1 MIKERKMTRILP
13 FAFLFFT
20 LFLSLNEANSQSRTW
35 PDTLPVYDHVVII
48 IEENKDYEEIIG
60 GDSDPYINMLRNEGA
75 NFTQMFAE
83 EHKSE
88 GNYFWLM
95 SGNNQNV
102 GFSDGIPKA
111 MISATNI
118 GEQLIKKGL
127 TFKGYAEDLPEVG
140 SMVAVKYPYA
150 RKHVPWVSF
159 SNLPGGNNPDS
170 STNLQ
175 FAQFP
180 SDFNK
185 LPTVSLVAP
194 NLINDMHDNPDN
206 VKHGDIW
213 LRTHM
218 DSFYQWAK
226 THNSLL
232 IITFDENEDP
242 NKMTGMTDPSSSD
255 KVMQNRIPTI
265 FAGAHVKHGDYP
277 EGKGITHVNIL
288 RTLEAMYGL
297 QKSGMQQT
305 NALKFGIGD
314 EFIITDIFTK

>member
-1 MIKERKMTRILP
+1 MVKYC
-13 FAFLFFT
+13 ASVFLLSI
-20 LFLSLNEANSQSRTW
+20 LFLSVSNAQGQVISW
-35 PDTLPVYDHVVII
+35 PDTLPVYDHVVIV

-60 GDSDPYINMLRNEGA
+60 SDADPYINMLRNEGA
-75 NFTQMFAE
+75 NFTEMYAE

-95 SGNNQNV
+95 SGSNQNV
-102 GFSDGIPKA
+102 AFADAIPKT
-111 MISATNI
+111 MISTSNL
-118 GEQLIKKGL
+118 GEQLIKKGF
-127 TFKGYAEDLPEVG
+127 TFKGYSEDLPEIG
-140 SMVAVKYPYA
+140 STVAVKYPYA

-180 SDFNK
+180 SDFEK
-185 LPTVSLVAP
+185 LPTVAIVAP
-194 NLINDMHDNPDN
+194 NLINDMHDAPDN
-206 VKHGDIW
+206 VKHGDAW
-213 LRTHM
+213 LQAHM
-218 DSFYQWAK
+218 DSYYQWAK
-226 THNSLL
+226 NHNSLL
-232 IITFDENEDP
+232 IVTFDENEDK
-242 NKMTGMTDPSSSD
+242 NGMMGLTDPSSSD

-265 FAGAHVKHGDYP
+265 FAGAHIRHGDYS

-297 QKSGMQQT
+297 QKSGGQQE

-314 EFIITDIFTK
+314 AFIITDIITK